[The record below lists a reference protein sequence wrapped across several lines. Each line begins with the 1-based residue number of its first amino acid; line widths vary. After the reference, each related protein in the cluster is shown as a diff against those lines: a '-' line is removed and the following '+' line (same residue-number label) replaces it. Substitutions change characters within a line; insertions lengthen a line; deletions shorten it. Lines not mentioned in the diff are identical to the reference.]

1 LLFNACGSVDKKNE
15 LSYTFIH
22 QIKQLKQK
30 RRGMNMN
37 MSIEKKIIALLS
49 KKAINNFVDYQSLQ
63 NDYGEDSPESIESW
77 VRRLVSEHQHQKPA
91 SWQNW
96 QAEERAKV
104 MAGIANQCITEGEF
118 AVERAIDLYG

>member
-1 LLFNACGSVDKKNE
+1 
-15 LSYTFIH
+15 
-22 QIKQLKQK
+22 
-30 RRGMNMN
+30 

-96 QAEERAKV
+96 QVKERAEK
-104 MAGIANQCITEGEF
+104 MASIANEAIQEREF